1 MNFANSEIRIIQMM
15 IDDEILAYGKGIFR
29 LRRKTP
35 AGASPPPYT
44 CDSEYAN

>member
-29 LRRKTP
+29 LRRKIP